1 MSESLYRRLQQQLNQ
16 YSMGFPEAASGIE
29 IEILRSLFSETDAAL
44 FTRMTPF
51 LETPDAVA
59 QRLHRPV
66 DDVSRELDDMAE
78 RGLLFRIKKA
88 DQRKYAAIPFVHGIF
103 EFQVGDMSRD
113 LAEQVRAYFDEV
125 FHQAMRRNGDL
136 FLRTIPVNRSI
147 DADLR
152 VASYDDAVEILRD
165 IDTIVVT
172 NCVCR
177 VLAGRMEDDCGK
189 PLEVC
194 FLFGSM
200 GQYYVDRGLGRQIS
214 LDEAVSILE
223 NCHEAGLVTQ
233 PASSQNPGGM
243 CNCCGDCCG
252 SLAAMNKHPEPAT
265 LVFSNYVAAL
275 DSDECSGCETCV
287 ERCQMG
293 ALATDGDGVCELTVE
308 RCIGCGL
315 CVTTCP
321 SGALFLQTKPQDLQR
336 VPPADTRD
344 QMMAM
349 AKKRG
354 VL

>member
-1 MSESLYRRLQQQLNQ
+1 MSENLFRRLQQQLNQ

-29 IEILRSLFSETDAAL
+29 IEILRSLFSETDAIL
-44 FTRMTPF
+44 FTHMTPF
-51 LETPDAVA
+51 LETPDSVV
-59 QRLHRPV
+59 QRLGRSV
-66 DDVSRELDDMAE
+66 DDVSLELDDMAE
-78 RGLLFRIKKA
+78 RGLLFRVKKG

-103 EFQVGDMSRD
+103 EFQVGDMGRD
-113 LAEQVRAYFDEV
+113 LAEKVHRYFDEV
-125 FHQAMRRNGDL
+125 FHEAMRQNGDL

-147 DADLR
+147 DPDLR
-152 VASYDDAVEILRD
+152 VASYDDAVEILKGLEK
-165 IDTIVVT
+165 IVVT

-177 VLAGRMEDDCGK
+177 VRAGRMEEDCGK

-200 GQYYVDRGLGRQIS
+200 GQYYVDRGMGRQIS
-214 LDEAVSILE
+214 MNEAVSILE
-223 NCHEAGLVTQ
+223 SCHDAGLVTQ

-252 SLAAMNKHPEPAT
+252 SLAALNKHPTPAT

-275 DSDECSGCETCV
+275 DSDDCEGCETCV
-287 ERCQMG
+287 ERCQMD
-293 ALATDGDGVCELTVE
+293 ALTMDDSGVCDLVVE

-321 SGALFLQTKPQDLQR
+321 SEALTLQPKPPELQR
-336 VPPADTRD
+336 VPPETTKA

-349 AKKRG
+349 AQKRG

>member
-1 MSESLYRRLQQQLNQ
+1 MSDRLYRRLQQQLNQ
-16 YSMGFPEAASGIE
+16 YSMGFPESASGIE

-44 FTRMTPF
+44 FTGMTPS

-59 QRLHRPV
+59 QRTRRPV

-78 RGLLFRIKKA
+78 RGLLFRVKKA
-88 DQRKYAAIPFVHGIF
+88 DHRKYAAIPFVHGIF

-113 LAEQVRAYFDEV
+113 LAEKIQAYFDEV
-125 FHQAMRRNGDL
+125 FHQAMRRSGDL

-152 VASYDDAVEILRD
+152 IASYDDAVEVLKD
-165 IDTIVVT
+165 IDKIVVAD
-172 NCVCR
+172 CICR
-177 VLAGRMEDDCGK
+177 VHAGRLEEDCGK

-200 GQYYVDRGLGRQIS
+200 GQYYVDRGMGRQIS
-214 LDEAVSILE
+214 ADEAVSILE
-223 NCHEAGLVTQ
+223 TCHEAGLVTQ

-252 SLAAMNKHPEPAT
+252 SLAAMKKHPEPAT
-265 LVFSNYVAAL
+265 LVMSNYVAVL

-287 ERCQMG
+287 ERCQMD
-293 ALATDGDGVCELTVE
+293 ALVMDESGVCDLTVE

-321 SGALFLQTKPQDLQR
+321 SGALTLHPKPQELQR
-336 VPPADTRD
+336 VPPETTRD

-349 AKKRG
+349 ARKRG